1 SRDGAALPTSGRQGG
16 GGGGGGGGGTGGGEG
31 GEAVRVARPQSCAA
45 RPREARRG
53 AAAAPPQARRD
64 AEGARWPRCCE
75 RFAAARPCREQWDP
89 MSAPAPRRPGP
100 VGLGLRGQP
109 LLGVPLKL
117 WEGPAYVHRLA
128 PSASQA
134 SASAARRGAPPTV
147 RRRRGARCS
156 RGEAARWSCSR
167 PWHYFLKLFSNTPA
181 GRKFRP
187 ICLSQW
193 SSRAPARKDFP
204 CIKKVEDLFL
214 PPRLRHRCASSP
226 WRRRVYGGEGAI
238 ASLATLSPSFAAEG
252 TRARLLSRLVRFLLQ
267 GDVPETRAARRR
279 GGTKRAA
286 AAPGAA
292 RRRPLVAV
300 QPWPWRTS
308 QGSPNGLR
316 AVPPGVARAG
326 ACQHDM
332 SSWEARVRNGHVVD
346 PSWST
351 STPGP

>member
-75 RFAAARPCREQWDP
+75 RFAAARPCREQWD
-89 MSAPAPRRPGP
+89 AGAT
-100 VGLGLRGQP
+100 
-109 LLGVPLKL
+109 
-117 WEGPAYVHRLA
+117 
-128 PSASQA
+128 
-134 SASAARRGAPPTV
+134 RRGPTDVRARSAEAWPGRAGPP
-147 RRRRGARCS
+147 
-156 RGEAARWSCSR
+156 R
-167 PWHYFLKLFSNTPA
+167 PASS
-181 GRKFRP
+181 GRSPEFRP

>member
-1 SRDGAALPTSGRQGG
+1 GEGG
-16 GGGGGGGGGTGGGEG
+16 GGGGGEG

-75 RFAAARPCREQWDP
+75 RFAAARPCREQWD
-89 MSAPAPRRPGP
+89 AGAT
-100 VGLGLRGQP
+100 
-109 LLGVPLKL
+109 
-117 WEGPAYVHRLA
+117 
-128 PSASQA
+128 
-134 SASAARRGAPPTV
+134 RRGPRPPRV
-147 RRRRGARCS
+147 A
-156 RGEAARWSCSR
+156 
-167 PWHYFLKLFSNTPA
+167 K
-181 GRKFRP
+181 P